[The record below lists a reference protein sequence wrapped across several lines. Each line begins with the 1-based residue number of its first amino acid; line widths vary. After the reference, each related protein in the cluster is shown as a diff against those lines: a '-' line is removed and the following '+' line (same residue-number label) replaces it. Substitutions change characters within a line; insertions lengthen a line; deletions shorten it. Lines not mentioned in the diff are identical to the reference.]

1 MSDGRKNNKGTKGNK
16 GGRPP
21 KAEEQKVLETLQPY
35 HPKAV
40 KALEYG
46 LDNNERWAVEL
57 FWKYYY
63 GLPKQRTEITMDN
76 EPFIL
81 KLNGVKQEAN

>member
-1 MSDGRKNNKGTKGNK
+1 MEKRGGARAGAGRK
-16 GGRPP
+16 P
-21 KAEEQKVLETLQPY
+21 KSEEQKVLETLSPY

-63 GLPKQRTEITMDN
+63 GLPKQKTEVTTDSDQ
-76 EPFIL
+76 PFIL
-81 KLNGVKQEAN
+81 TLNSGAK